1 MQAIWSWNGGEL
13 TLGFGTLLVELKRC
27 SALEGEIR
35 IGMRHS
41 WIVHGLVILG
51 SLSNIACDQL
61 TAPGGSG
68 AHSSP
73 VPETGGSKHEDEH
86 EHAEG
91 HHQHRIIVTRP
102 VAQDVTST
110 HNYVCQIRSCRH
122 IELRALE
129 NGYLEEIPVKE
140 GQSVQQGET
149 VFKVLP
155 TLYQARL
162 EAEQAEAAL
171 VQLEY
176 NNAKR
181 LMEQKVVS
189 PQEVA
194 IAEAKLAK
202 ATAKVKLSQAELNFA
217 TVTAPFPGIIDRLL
231 CQKGSLV
238 AEGDVLTTLSD
249 NSVMWVYFNVPEA
262 RYLEYKSQLD
272 VNDPKLQI
280 QLMLADHSK
289 FPHPGKLGA
298 IEADFNVE
306 TGNIAFRADFPNPDR
321 LLRNGQT
328 GKILIQRAIKDAI
341 VIPQRAS
348 FEILAERYVYVV
360 DEEGVVHQRRIEIAL
375 ELEDLFV
382 VKRGIELG
390 DKIIFEGI
398 RQVRDGDKIE
408 YDYRQPEEI
417 LSHLKNQAQ

>member
-1 MQAIWSWNGGEL
+1 MKHSSILSV
-13 TLGFGTLLVELKRC
+13 LVVL
-27 SALEGEIR
+27 A
-35 IGMRHS
+35 
-41 WIVHGLVILG
+41 
-51 SLSNIACDQL
+51 SLSNMACDQL
-61 TAPGGSG
+61 APPGSSQG
-68 AHSSP
+68 HSSA
-73 VPETGGSKHEDEH
+73 PETGGSKHEDEH

-102 VAQDVTST
+102 VAQDVNST

-140 GQSVQQGET
+140 GQTVQQGDT

-181 LMEQKVVS
+181 LMQQNVVS

-217 TVTAPFPGIIDRLL
+217 TVTAPFTGIIDRLL

-272 VNDPKLQI
+272 LNDPNLQV

-289 FPHPGKLGA
+289 FPHPGKIGA

-328 GKILIQRAIKDAI
+328 GKILILRTIKDAI

-360 DEEGVVHQRRIEIAL
+360 DEEGVVQQRRIEIGL

-408 YDYRQPEEI
+408 YDFRQPDEI
-417 LSHLKNQAQ
+417 LSQLKNQAQ